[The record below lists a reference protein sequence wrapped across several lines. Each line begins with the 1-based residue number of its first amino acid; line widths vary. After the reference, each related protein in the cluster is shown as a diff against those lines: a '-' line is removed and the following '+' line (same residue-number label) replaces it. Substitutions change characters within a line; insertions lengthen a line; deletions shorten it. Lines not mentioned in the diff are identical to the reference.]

1 MIQVPPL
8 LPGHSANVLAL
19 TPSPKMSG
27 YLIMA
32 LINTAMKKITLSLI
46 ILASTGFSIEVE
58 ASDFKVR
65 IVKEQ
70 SPIAEVVKL
79 LDKLTK

>member
-1 MIQVPPL
+1 MNKNSKLCPVRDEVKQPAKHRL
-8 LPGHSANVLAL
+8 
-19 TPSPKMSG
+19 
-27 YLIMA
+27 
-32 LINTAMKKITLSLI
+32 ITLSLI

-70 SPIAEVVKL
+70 SPIAEVVDL
-79 LDKLTK
+79 LDNLFD

>member
-8 LPGHSANVLAL
+8 LPGHFADVLAL

-32 LINTAMKKITLSLI
+32 LTNTAMKKITLSLI

-58 ASDFKVR
+58 VHPFSFLKA
-65 IVKEQ
+65 
-70 SPIAEVVKL
+70 AESVAHQL
-79 LDKLTK
+79 MNSCRGYFF

>member
-1 MIQVPPL
+1 M
-8 LPGHSANVLAL
+8 AL
-19 TPSPKMSG
+19 T
-27 YLIMA
+27 
-32 LINTAMKKITLSLI
+32 NTAMKKITLSLI

-70 SPIAEVVKL
+70 SPIAEVVEL

>member
-1 MIQVPPL
+1 MIQVSPL
-8 LPGHSANVLAL
+8 LPGHSADVLTL
-19 TPSPKMSG
+19 TPKPRLSG

-32 LINTAMKKITLSLI
+32 LTNTAMKKITLSVTL
-46 ILASTGFSIEVE
+46 LASTGFLIEVE

-70 SPIAEVVKL
+70 SPIAEVVDL
-79 LDKLTK
+79 LDNLFD